1 YSWDGNDVTNAS
13 EIFDPADYS
22 LTPVSG
28 LPIHGKVDLLGVR
41 LYDGT
46 VVTPTGG
53 NEFIQVLPD
62 TSVYYPNK
70 DEFRLAGSVQ
80 FPRTTGY
87 NTGALIPDGRIVA
100 AGGIGLSSAGAPIF
114 FPIGEI
120 YTPSDFAQAKGLKK
134 VIGDLPVSAFMEAED
149 KQKLKDRVDAIMDI
163 LRDEGQ
169 EKQAKLRLVNQVIKR
184 IDGCAG
190 GNPDNDLIVA
200 CDDQAVPYAVSIRLA
215 ATLDEL
221 LGNLL
226 PPDLTATATP
236 TSGPYPLTVD
246 FMANAVD
253 PDGSVIS
260 YYWDFGDGKNS
271 ILPNPQSTY
280 ACPGSYSAIS
290 SVIDSDGLV
299 AEETITITPEYPD
312 GVTASYN
319 CDILPAHTA
328 FCGKVCH
335 FPDSPQGAGI
345 DLTSYDGIMNS
356 VSTSDPTQLIVIPG
370 DPENSPIVIATDPP
384 RFHSNDVG
392 GERLNDTVRAKQRAW
407 IAEGANNN

>member
-1 YSWDGNDVTNAS
+1 
-13 EIFDPADYS
+13 
-22 LTPVSG
+22 
-28 LPIHGKVDLLGVR
+28 
-41 LYDGT
+41 
-46 VVTPTGG
+46 
-53 NEFIQVLPD
+53 
-62 TSVYYPNK
+62 
-70 DEFRLAGSVQ
+70 
-80 FPRTTGY
+80 
-87 NTGALIPDGRIVA
+87 
-100 AGGIGLSSAGAPIF
+100 
-114 FPIGEI
+114 
-120 YTPSDFAQAKGLKK
+120 
-134 VIGDLPVSAFMEAED
+134 
-149 KQKLKDRVDAIMDI
+149 MDI
-163 LRDEGQ
+163 LRDEGK
-169 EKQAKLRLVNQVIKR
+169 EKQAKQRLVNQVIKR

-190 GNPDNDLIVA
+190 GNPHNDLIVA
-200 CDDQAVPYAVSIRLA
+200 CDDQAVAYAISVRLA

-226 PPDLTATATP
+226 PPDLTASATP

-253 PDGSVIS
+253 ADGAVIS

-299 AEETITITPEYPD
+299 VEETITISPEYPD
-312 GVTASYN
+312 GVTASYG

-345 DLTSYDGIMNS
+345 DLTSYEGIMGS
-356 VSTSDPTQLIVIPG
+356 YSTSDPTQLIVIPG